1 MERSSRKCRETK
13 AWGQRLTIRTSK
25 RTSKEAFQFP
35 RLIRTC
41 ATKEEGLCW
50 VQSMR
55 NSGLWDRAG
64 YPRTSEGNEKEKE
77 LKIPGSWEMT
87 EEG

>member
-1 MERSSRKCRETK
+1 
-13 AWGQRLTIRTSK
+13 
-25 RTSKEAFQFP
+25 
-35 RLIRTC
+35 
-41 ATKEEGLCW
+41 
-50 VQSMR
+50 MR